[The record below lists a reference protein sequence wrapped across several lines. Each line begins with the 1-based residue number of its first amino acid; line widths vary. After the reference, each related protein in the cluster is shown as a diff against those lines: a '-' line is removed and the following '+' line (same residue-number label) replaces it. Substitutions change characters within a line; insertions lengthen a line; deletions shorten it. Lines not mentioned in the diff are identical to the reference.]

1 MLLDVRGLAVR
12 FGGVE
17 ALDAVDLQLAP
28 GEVLGLAGANGCGK
42 TTLFNAICG
51 VVPIAAGHVKFAGED
66 ITGAPIWAIARRGI
80 ARTNQT
86 ARVFPMMTVADN
98 VSPVDRL
105 GRHDIDAVLACT
117 GLGARRETLAGELSI
132 AEQHRLEIARA
143 LARAPRLVLL
153 DEPTSGLSPEDTQAM
168 VALLAEHVLPG
179 RAVLLI
185 EHKLSVL
192 SELCPR
198 AIVLEQGRVA
208 STGPPAGLS
217 VHS

>member
-51 VVPIAAGHVKFAGED
+51 VVPIAAGHVRFSGED
-66 ITGAPIWAIARRGI
+66 ITGAPIWEIARRGI

-86 ARVFPMMTVADN
+86 ARVFPMMTVANN
-98 VSPVDRL
+98 VSPADRA
-105 GRHDIDAVLACT
+105 GRKDIDAVLACT
-117 GLGARRETLAGELSI
+117 GLEARGEALAGELSL
-132 AEQHRLEIARA
+132 AEQRRLEIARA

-153 DEPTSGLSPEDTQAM
+153 DEPTSGLGPEDTQAM

-198 AIVLEQGRVA
+198 AIILEQGRVA
-208 STGPPAGLS
+208 TIGPPADLRVQS
-217 VHS
+217 